1 MPRGSLMFPPE
12 KMAVVE
18 PRGIRVS
25 EERATI
31 VVVEDEPDLADL
43 YAAWLDDRYDVHVA
57 YGGEEALSVVND
69 VDDVEVVLLDR
80 RMPVVS
86 GDEVLTTLRDRG
98 VDARVAMVTAVE
110 PDFDILDMG
119 FDIYLTKPIS
129 RPNLLDALDSLLTRN
144 EYDDLLQEAAALA
157 NKRAVL
163 EAKKS
168 TARLEDNEGYAE
180 LVERLESIDA
190 DIDDLGESL
199 STDDYRAMFR
209 DIGGT

>member
-1 MPRGSLMFPPE
+1 M
-12 KMAVVE
+12 
-18 PRGIRVS
+18 
-25 EERATI
+25 
-31 VVVEDEPDLADL
+31 VEDEPDIAEL
-43 YAAWLDDRYDVHVA
+43 YAGFLAERCEVTVVDTVT
-57 YGGEEALSVVND
+57 EAIAVVD
-69 VDDVEVVLLDR
+69 GSFDAVLLDR
-80 RMPVVS
+80 RLPDGS
-86 GDEVLTTLRDRG
+86 GDDVLEHVRTNGYDC
-98 VDARVAMVTAVE
+98 RVAMVTAVE